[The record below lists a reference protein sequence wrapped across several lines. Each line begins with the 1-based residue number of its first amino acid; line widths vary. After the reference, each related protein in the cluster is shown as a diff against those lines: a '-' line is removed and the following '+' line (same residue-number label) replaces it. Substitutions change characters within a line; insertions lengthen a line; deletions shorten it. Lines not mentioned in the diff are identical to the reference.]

1 MKNETLTQR
10 LEQYYNIL
18 ENSSSKRTIKIAR
31 ESLIQDAVKYKNEIK
46 KTKLE
51 KNEKYLQGILDS
63 FKYEMQKDSKLIN
76 FLYRTKIKKFN
87 EKYSG
92 ALLTFNKEFQGKGF
106 TFSGTKAGENA
117 EFSGTEAGINAKFSG
132 YSAGINT
139 KFSGYSAGENAKFSG
154 DRAGE
159 NAN

>member
-1 MKNETLTQR
+1 MENKTLTQR

-46 KTKLE
+46 KTTLG
-51 KNEKYLQGILDS
+51 KNEKDLQGILDS

-76 FLYRTKIKKFN
+76 FLYRTHLKQFN

-92 ALLTFNKEFQGKGF
+92 ALLTFNKDFQGKGF
-106 TFSGTKAGENA
+106 KFSGDWAGKGA
-117 EFSGTEAGINAKFSG
+117 EFSGDWAGESAEFSG
-132 YSAGINT
+132 Y
-139 KFSGYSAGENAKFSG
+139 
-154 DRAGE
+154 RAGE
-159 NAN
+159 KIK